1 MGLDT
6 KAFNEC
12 LDSGKHTEMIQTMTQ
27 IARQLGVQS
36 TPTFAV
42 NGQGVVG
49 AQTFEAFQ
57 QIIDGYLNGTPTPSP
72 TP

>member
-6 KAFNEC
+6 VAFNDC
-12 LDSGKHTEMIQTMTQ
+12 MDTGRYATLVQNMTN

-49 AQTFEAFQ
+49 AQDFTAFS
-57 QIIDGYLNGTPTPSP
+57 QIIDSYLNVTPTP
-72 TP
+72 